1 MPPAEG
7 ERRGRPVPGGSEGAA
22 GAAGARRAAVFRRIT
37 AALDRSAPED
47 VPGRLCAELASM
59 LPARGLAISLLA
71 VGGVPGST
79 WCASDAV
86 ARRLADLQFTL
97 GDGPGITAAEVFA
110 PVLAPDLSSARE
122 ARRWPLFT
130 PPALRAGARAVY
142 SVPLGSS
149 KDVVGTLD
157 LYRDAPGIPA
167 PPELATAVIA
177 ADASTQVLGAL
188 RRRDGGGDVTAW
200 LHPGLTPPEANE
212 IHQAADLIAA
222 VRGIDVDEALAL
234 LRARAFREDR
244 TAAEVAHDVV
254 RGTLRLDTD

>member
-7 ERRGRPVPGGSEGAA
+7 GGRDRPAPGGGEGPAA
-22 GAAGARRAAVFRRIT
+22 AAGARRAAVFRRIM
-37 AALDRSAPED
+37 AALERVAPED
-47 VPGRLCAELASM
+47 VPGRLCTELASM

-71 VGGVPGST
+71 LGGVPGST
-79 WCASDAV
+79 WCASDAL

-149 KDVVGTLD
+149 RDVFGTLD
-157 LYRDAPGIPA
+157 LYRDTPGIPA

-177 ADASTQVLGAL
+177 ADAATQVIGAL
-188 RRRDGGGDVTAW
+188 KRRDGGDVTVW
-200 LHPGLTPPEANE
+200 LRPGLTPPEQNE
-212 IHQAADLIAA
+212 IHQAVDLITA
-222 VRGIDVDEALAL
+222 VRGIDVNEALAL

-244 TAAEVAHDVV
+244 TAAEVAHDVI
-254 RGTLRLDTD
+254 RGTLRFDTD